1 MSHAF
6 RTLLK
11 KIASGPHTGKHLTR
25 SEAEAAMTLVL
36 QAEATPAQIGG
47 FLVAHRMKRPVPE
60 ELAGIL
66 DAYDRQGQRI
76 APLARRESNTM
87 PPAILP
93 IVLGCPYD
101 GRARTAPVTPIVALL
116 LAKAGVPVVMHGG
129 DRMPTKYGLP
139 MVEIWQALGI
149 DWTGCGVE
157 RLGDVLDRAQLA
169 FAYTPLIFPETIA
182 VADYRDQ
189 IGKRPPLAT
198 IELMWSPYAG
208 SVRHACGFVHP
219 PTEGFMQGAF
229 ALRGQA
235 EFMTIKGLE
244 GSCDLPRSRT
254 AIVGVNHG
262 NWDDQGDRFERLHLH
277 ARDFG
282 LGGVDTPMDS
292 EADYLADLAM
302 LVAGRIETDRMCEFM
317 KSALWSG
324 GFFLWQSGVCADL
337 ATGIAHAEDVIKK
350 GLLAETIA
358 DIQTAIQSENER
370 PD

>member
-11 KIASGPHTGKHLTR
+11 KIASGPHTGQHLSR
-25 SEAEAAMTLVL
+25 QEAEAAMMMVL

-47 FLVAHRMKRPVPE
+47 FIVAHRMKRPVPE

-66 DAYDRQGQRI
+66 DAYDRLSQRI
-76 APLARRESNTM
+76 PALNTQPSDHLA
-87 PPAILP
+87 AVP

-116 LAKAGVPVVMHGG
+116 LANAGVPVVMHGG

-139 MVEIWQALGI
+139 VVEIWQALGI
-149 DWTGCGVE
+149 DWTTCDVT
-157 RLGDVLDRAQLA
+157 RLSETLDRARLA
-169 FAYTPLIFPETIA
+169 CAYTPLIFPETIA

-208 SVRHACGFVHP
+208 AVRHACGFVHP
-219 PTEGFMQGAF
+219 PTEGFFQGAF
-229 ALRGQA
+229 ALRGQSD
-235 EFMTIKGLE
+235 FITVKGLE

-254 AIVGVNHG
+254 AIIGCY
-262 NWDDQGDRFERLHLH
+262 QGDQFGRLHLH

-282 LGGVDTPMDS
+282 LGGSEAVMDS
-292 EADYLADLAM
+292 EADYLADLTR
-302 LVAGRIETDRMCEFM
+302 LIAGQIETDREHNLLQ
-317 KSALWSG
+317 SAIWSG
-324 GFFLWQSGVCADL
+324 GFFLWQSGVSENL
-337 ATGIAHAEDVIKK
+337 TSGIRQAEQVIRS
-350 GLLAETIA
+350 GALTQTIA
-358 DIQTAIQSENER
+358 TIQAAIQAASPVELTQ
-370 PD
+370 PDGQT

>member
-1 MSHAF
+1 MSYAF

-11 KIASGPHTGKHLTR
+11 KIASGPHTSQHLTR
-25 SEAEAAMTLVL
+25 SEADSAMTMVL

-47 FLVAHRMKRPVPE
+47 FIVAHRMKRPVPE

-66 DAYDRQGQRI
+66 DAYDRLSQRL
-76 APLARRESNTM
+76 APLEIQTATGH
-87 PPAILP
+87 AATLP

-116 LAKAGVPVVMHGG
+116 LANAGVPVVMHGG

-149 DWTGCGVE
+149 NWMHCDVT
-157 RLGDVLDRAQLA
+157 RLRAALDRAQIA
-169 FAYTPLIFPETIA
+169 FAYTPFIFPETIA

-198 IELMWSPYAG
+198 IELMWSPYGGQA
-208 SVRHACGFVHP
+208 RHVCGFVHP

-235 EFMTIKGLE
+235 DFITVKGLE

-254 AIVGVNHG
+254 AIVGIY
-262 NWDDQGDRFERLHLH
+262 QEDRFERLHLH
-277 ARDFG
+277 AREFD

-302 LVAGRIETDRMCEFM
+302 LIAGRIETDRERELM
-317 KSALWSG
+317 KSAIWSG
-324 GFFLWQSGVCADL
+324 GFFLWQCGVCADL
-337 ATGIAHAEDVIKK
+337 AAGISHAEDVIQK

-358 DIQTAIQSENER
+358 DIQAAIQAT
-370 PD
+370 

>member
-1 MSHAF
+1 MSHVF

-25 SEAEAAMTLVL
+25 SEAESAMTMVL

-47 FLVAHRMKRPVPE
+47 FIVAHRMKRPVPQ

-66 DAYDRQGQRI
+66 DAYDRLSSRI
-76 APLARRESNTM
+76 PPLDARTPEASD
-87 PPAILP
+87 PATLP

-116 LAKAGVPVVMHGG
+116 LANAGVPVVMHGG

-139 MVEIWQALGI
+139 MVEIWHALGI
-149 DWTGCGVE
+149 DWTRCGVA
-157 RLGDVLDRAQLA
+157 RLHDALDRAQLA
-169 FAYTPLIFPETIA
+169 FAYTPFIFPETIA

-198 IELMWSPYAG
+198 IELMWSPYG
-208 SVRHACGFVHP
+208 GQVRHACGFVHP
-219 PTEGFMQGAF
+219 PTEGFFQGAF

-254 AIVGVNHG
+254 AIIGIY
-262 NWDDQGDRFERLHLH
+262 QGDQFERLHLH

-282 LGGVDTPMDS
+282 LGGVDTPMAS

-302 LVAGRIETDRMCEFM
+302 LVAGRIETDRERELM
-317 KSALWSG
+317 KSAVWSG
-324 GFFLWQSGVCADL
+324 GFFLWQCGVCADL
-337 ATGIAHAEDVIKK
+337 KLGIAQAEQVIQQ
-350 GLLAETIA
+350 GLLAKTITE
-358 DIQTAIQSENER
+358 IQAAIQAE
-370 PD
+370 